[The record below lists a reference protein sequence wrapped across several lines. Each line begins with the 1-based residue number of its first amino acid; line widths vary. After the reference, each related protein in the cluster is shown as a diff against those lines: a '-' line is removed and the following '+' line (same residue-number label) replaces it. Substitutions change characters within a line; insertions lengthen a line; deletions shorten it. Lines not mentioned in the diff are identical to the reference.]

1 MKNGISKRQIFSLRN
16 FCGKSLIAYDI
27 IAEDDNSY
35 VLRDTSCR
43 HYPACEIVVDKKT
56 MKFVEMSNED
66 KLDRK
71 DVYAD
76 NHKDSLYFKTES
88 EARVAFYDASIEI
101 YNQQREDYAA
111 RLDIA
116 RQMLD
121 AVGKKRRVE
130 YDFDFKHYATRMF
143 VIKNSDVVNEIIKK
157 IIYNDGS
164 EMMTLK
170 DIKNRLIDN
179 IIELSINKIV
189 ETKIQFNGNTSHT
202 TEYYVDDRRDEDD
215 LNQKAIYM
223 RIFRQSRD
231 KQIRFERMSYSEYDY
246 EGDVDTREYC
256 KDIRSDDNF
265 VFGTRANAVNFLL
278 NKVIA
283 ELERRIK
290 DFTYNVT
297 RYENNITETMGKR
310 NAWITI
316 DNTDNK

>member
-1 MKNGISKRQIFSLRN
+1 MRNGISKRQIFSLRN
-16 FCGKSLIAYDI
+16 LCGKSLIAYDI

-43 HYPACEIVVDKKT
+43 HYPVCEIVVDKKT

-88 EARVAFYDASIEI
+88 EARIAFYDASIEI
-101 YNQQREDYAA
+101 YNQQKEDYAA
-111 RLDIA
+111 RLDTA

-121 AVGKKRRVE
+121 IVGKKRRVE

-143 VIKNSDVVNEIIKK
+143 VIKNADVVNEIIKK
-157 IIYNDGS
+157 IIYNNDS
-164 EMMTLK
+164 VMMTLK

-256 KDIRSDDNF
+256 KDIRCDDNL

-297 RYENNITETMGKR
+297 RYENNITETIGKR
-310 NAWITI
+310 NAWISI

>member
-1 MKNGISKRQIFSLRN
+1 MKDGISKRQIFSLRN

>member
-1 MKNGISKRQIFSLRN
+1 MSKYSP
-16 FCGKSLIAYDI
+16 GK
-27 IAEDDNSY
+27 
-35 VLRDTSCR
+35 
-43 HYPACEIVVDKKT
+43 
-56 MKFVEMSNED
+56 
-66 KLDRK
+66 
-71 DVYAD
+71 
-76 NHKDSLYFKTES
+76 
-88 EARVAFYDASIEI
+88 
-101 YNQQREDYAA
+101 
-111 RLDIA
+111 
-116 RQMLD
+116 
-121 AVGKKRRVE
+121 RVE
-130 YDFDFKHYATRMF
+130 VIKQRGLDLSVLPSMRRKSPAQSILLTVIFVALDGVVKIYSIYYATRMF

-157 IIYNDGS
+157 IIYNDDS

-256 KDIRSDDNF
+256 KDIRSDDNL

-310 NAWITI
+310 NAWTSI
-316 DNTDNK
+316 DNTNNK

>member
-1 MKNGISKRQIFSLRN
+1 MRNGILKRQIFSLRDL
-16 FCGKSLIAYDI
+16 CGKSLIAYDI

-76 NHKDSLYFKTES
+76 NHKDSLFFKTES
-88 EARVAFYDASIEI
+88 EARIAFYDASIEI
-101 YNQQREDYAA
+101 YKQQRDDYAA

-121 AVGKKRRVE
+121 IVGKKRRVE

-157 IIYNDGS
+157 IIHNDDS

-170 DIKNRLIDN
+170 DIKNRIIDN

-202 TEYYVDDRRDEDD
+202 TEYYVDNRRDEDD
-215 LNQKAIYM
+215 LNQNAIYM

-231 KQIRFERMSYSEYDY
+231 KQIRYDAMSYSEYDY
-246 EGDVDTREYC
+246 EGDVDTCEYC
-256 KDIRSDDNF
+256 KDIHSDDNL

-310 NAWITI
+310 SAWTSI
-316 DNTDNK
+316 DNTNDK